1 MKTSVND
8 ANPKVCPSCGKP
20 LPAGAPAGLCP
31 ACLLAQGM
39 QTDAAISGGAT
50 RFVPPPLDEITQL
63 FPHLEVMSLIGAGGM
78 GAVYKARQPALDRM
92 VALKILPATGGGA
105 LSEERFNREA
115 RALARLSHPNIVAVH
130 EFGRAG
136 NLHFFL
142 MEFVDGANLRQL
154 QRSQLISPKQALQII
169 PQICDALQY
178 AHDEGVVHRDIKPE
192 NVLLDR
198 KGRVKIADFGLA
210 KILGTDREAGRL
222 TMEGQVMGTPHY
234 MAPEQVERPLAVD
247 HRADIYSLGVVFY
260 EMLTGDLPLG
270 KFAPPS
276 RKVHVDVRL
285 DDVVLRALEN
295 DPERRYQ
302 NASDVKQGVETIAD
316 NAPPTNAPDNR
327 PRTPQGTVIL
337 QPGKSPLPMWRRV
350 FPSMAMVITVAVVS
364 TITTL
369 ATVAIR
375 DLRGENSRL
384 KKLFAPSR
392 AAVDQVAAVDPL
404 TGHLLARLPGRGS
417 VEVMAIST
425 TEAPNWWWG
434 PDGIPIT
441 NVSYEIRN
449 GPQNTGLDRKYT
461 DILMRMSEL
470 PEGASGPWIE
480 TDPEAGSSG
489 GGETRVN
496 GRRLVDVRHLR
507 FAWKDEVKAVTL
519 RVGVGMGNWR
529 TVSTYDLKKLR
540 YTDERLPAD
549 PQWSATFHPPV
560 DAEGGLQVTMILTP
574 VDRSWET
581 RLVAVDKTGAT
592 RSYNQARATPTQ
604 TSSTWTY
611 TFSDLALAE
620 VREFRIQAR
629 PIHWIDFKNVKVKPD
644 PALNPAPVFSKTME
658 LSFDECIDFDS
669 GKTAGFP
676 AAKPDANPLEGIG
689 ENAQWAHEQGFDA
702 AVANSK
708 LRILDVD
715 VTPLNSEDWNTLKP
729 SEVINRLDHNSSRP
743 RTLGPFKAGELPVT
757 YAYRTRENGRGMLRI
772 LAFDPARPGATIQL
786 KRIVRPGEKPVA
798 LAEQIEIE
806 VEGVGTF
813 PTIQAAI
820 DAAPADG
827 TVKIPKG
834 TFAENLVIT
843 KPLTLLGS
851 DAEKTVIKPAKPWRE
866 PAGDVMKTYMER
878 LQAAKSGVELEK
890 IQTEV
895 AAQIKKPLVRIQGA
909 GRVTL
914 VGIRFH
920 EEGRPAQERLLPG
933 GVIEAGKSTVIIKY
947 CAIVGSPAS
956 GLVAGAGANVQMFGS
971 LVAATWHKGIHA
983 EPGSRVEVTDSDIRN
998 CYYAGITAGR
1008 DTELSIRRCRISGAA
1023 WHGIRYD
1030 NSSPTIVD
1038 SMIFE
1043 NSRSGIYASGN
1054 TKATVRGNLFFENG
1068 MSGMSCWYR
1077 NADDIR
1083 GNTFSGN
1090 FREAL
1095 AVLGEASPSI
1105 SSNIFVGNNMAI
1117 TQGFIGGAGESQV
1130 LGDLKIKAN
1139 LFWDNA
1145 TNLVA
1150 YRRAGDGNV
1159 SPVTTLP
1166 ADSDSRIDD
1175 PGLLNPEERNFEFSP
1190 NSIAAKQGIG
1200 TARKIDF
1207 PGPFSIQPEERAMM
1221 PSGKDR
1227 RPAAW
1232 KRPASR

>member
-39 QTDAAISGGAT
+39 QTDAEISGGTT

-63 FPHLEVMSLIGAGGM
+63 FPQLEVMSLLGAGGM

-210 KILGTDREAGRL
+210 KILGTDPEAGRL
-222 TMEGQVMGTPHY
+222 TVEGQVMGTPHY

-316 NAPPTNAPDNR
+316 NAPATNAPDNR

-337 QPGKSPLPMWRRV
+337 QPGKSPGPTLSRVLLGMAAVLLALAGVYLMRRT
-350 FPSMAMVITVAVVS
+350 SGTE
-364 TITTL
+364 
-369 ATVAIR
+369 R
-375 DLRGENSRL
+375 RGWH
-384 KKLFAPSR
+384 
-392 AAVDQVAAVDPL
+392 VDQVATWAPQTAQMV
-404 TGHLLARLPGRGS
+404 ARLPDGGRI
-417 VEVMAIST
+417 EVVAVGDT
-425 TEAPNWWWG
+425 RGGWWR
-434 PDGIPIT
+434 PDGSPVT
-441 NVSYEIRN
+441 DTSFEIRN
-449 GPQNTGLDRKYT
+449 GPPKTGEGGT
-461 DILMRMSEL
+461 DILLRVADL
-470 PEGASGPWIE
+470 PEGTSSPAVE
-480 TDPEAGSSG
+480 TDPAAGSSG
-489 GGETRVN
+489 GGDVYVD
-496 GRRLVDVRHLR
+496 GRIDRTLQLVRY
-507 FAWKDEVKAVTL
+507 AWPADLGTATIRAAIGL
-519 RVGVGMGNWR
+519 GAWR
-529 TVSTYDLKKLR
+529 TVSTHEPR
-540 YTDERLPAD
+540 SGRNTDQTKPND
-549 PQWSATFHPPV
+549 PPWNATFHPPA
-560 DAEGGLQVTMILTP
+560 DAGGRLQVTMVFTP
-574 VDRSWET
+574 VDRYWET
-581 RLVAVDKTGAT
+581 RVVAVDTLGGT
-592 RSYNQARATPTQ
+592 RFFSQARTTPTD
-604 TSSTWTY
+604 SSATWTCV
-611 TFSDLALAE
+611 FPDLTLAE
-620 VREFRIQAR
+620 VREFRTQVR
-629 PIHWIDFKNVKVKPD
+629 PRYWIEFKDVKVKPA
-644 PALNPAPVFSKTME
+644 PAQTAPQVFSKTME

-715 VTPLNSEDWNTLKP
+715 VTPLNSEDWNTLNP
-729 SEVINRLDHNSSRP
+729 SEVIDRLDQNSSRP

-757 YAYRTRENGRGMLRI
+757 YGYRTRENGRGMLRI

-895 AAQIKKPLVRIQGA
+895 AARIKKPLVRIQGA

-1030 NSSPTIVD
+1030 NTSPTIID

-1054 TKATVRGNLFFENG
+1054 TKATVRGNIFFENG

-1077 NADDIR
+1077 NTDDIR

-1130 LGDLKIKAN
+1130 LGDLKLRAN
-1139 LFWDNA
+1139 FFWDNA

-1159 SPVTTLP
+1159 SSVTTLP

-1200 TARKIDF
+1200 TARRIDF
-1207 PGPFSIQPEERAMM
+1207 PGPFPIQLEERAMM